1 MPLLLEPKKIYRSF
15 KEEVP
20 EEEYTLPLGKCN
32 VVKEGNEITVVSYG
46 AMMKLVLE
54 AVEKLENVSA
64 EVIDVRTLSP
74 LDDETIINSVK
85 KTGRCVIV
93 HEAPRSCGFAA
104 EIIARINEKALLSL
118 EAPVKRITG
127 YDTVIP
133 LAKLENEYLPSVKR
147 IMHGIEEVLSF

>member
-1 MPLLLEPKKIYRSF
+1 M
-15 KEEVP
+15 
-20 EEEYTLPLGKCN
+20 
-32 VVKEGNEITVVSYG
+32 
-46 AMMKLVLE
+46 
-54 AVEKLENVSA
+54 
-64 EVIDVRTLSP
+64 
-74 LDDETIINSVK
+74 
-85 KTGRCVIV
+85 IV

>member
-1 MPLLLEPKKIYRSF
+1 
-15 KEEVP
+15 
-20 EEEYTLPLGKCN
+20 LGKCN
-32 VVKEGNEITVVSYG
+32 IVKEGNEITVVSYG
-46 AMMKLVLE
+46 AMMKSVLE

-74 LDDETIINSVK
+74 LDDETIVKSVK
-85 KTGRCVIV
+85 KTGRCIVV

-127 YDTVIP
+127 YDTIIP